1 MSKNKKGSDES
12 RRNKGP
18 WNPVDRSAASDG
30 DIQRV
35 HEEIVN
41 EKESP
46 REGYSPIPIL
56 LVFLISSLTVFSAI
70 YIVHRSDD
78 FDPMG
83 FNEARRRFDWAELE
97 DTDQAAVDPV
107 LKAGQAV
114 YTQCSACHQATGQG
128 LPGAF
133 PPLDGTEWVNGNKGR
148 LISVV
153 MYGMMGPIEV
163 KGQTYNGMMPNLN
176 LQDEEIASVLTYVRQ
191 AWSNSSDAVSVD
203 EVASVR
209 SRFGQRSFWSP
220 DELTQE
226 FPENGSADS
235 GSVEADTETEATS
248 ETETDIEPE
257 ATSETEP
264 DEEAPPVE
272 EAP

>member
-12 RRNKGP
+12 RQNKGP
-18 WNPVDRSAASDG
+18 WNLIDRSGASDA

-46 REGYSPIPIL
+46 REGYSPITIL
-56 LVFLISSLTVFSAI
+56 LVFLISGLTVFSAI

-83 FNEARRRFDWAELE
+83 FNEVRRRFDWAELE
-97 DTDQAAVDPV
+97 GTEQPAVDPV
-107 LKAGQAV
+107 LKAGEAV
-114 YTQCSACHQATGQG
+114 YAQCSACHQADGQG

-133 PPLDGTEWVNGNKGR
+133 PPLDGTEWVAGNKGR

-153 MYGMMGPIEV
+153 MYGMMGPVEV

-176 LQDEEIASVLTYVRQ
+176 LDDDQIASVLTYVRQ
-191 AWSNSSDAVSVD
+191 SWSNDYDAVSVD
-203 EVASVR
+203 EVASIR

-220 DELTQE
+220 EELMQE
-226 FPENGSADS
+226 FPENGSA
-235 GSVEADTETEATS
+235 
-248 ETETDIEPE
+248 EPE
-257 ATSETEP
+257 SAEP
-264 DEEAPPVE
+264 AEEAPAAEEAPPAE
-272 EAP
+272 ETP